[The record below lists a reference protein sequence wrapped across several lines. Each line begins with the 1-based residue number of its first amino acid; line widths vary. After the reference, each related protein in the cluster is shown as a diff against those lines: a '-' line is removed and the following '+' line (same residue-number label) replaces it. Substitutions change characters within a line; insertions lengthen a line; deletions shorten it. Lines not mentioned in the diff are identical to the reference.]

1 LGNVFKL
8 IAYTN
13 GGMKKVVIVG
23 AGPAGLFAAYELAG
37 KADVT
42 ILDKGKPIE
51 KRKCPTP
58 GNCNKKC
65 KGLCA
70 VLYGEGGAGLMSD
83 GKIIFHTEVGS
94 NLNSI
99 DKIGYKKNQELVD
112 KVEEIFKLYGVEKET
127 ESKNKLKQIQN
138 LEAKATK
145 AGIRTIS
152 TKLAHVG
159 TDKLAEL
166 MTKFRD
172 DLINKGVKFI
182 NNTDVTNI
190 SNDKNNLT
198 IHTKKEDYNCDKV
211 ILAPGRVGA
220 KWLKGVVD
228 DLGIEYDYNPMDLGV
243 RVEVKREV
251 TDPIT
256 NLVRDM
262 KFYIETPT
270 YNDIV
275 RTFCTCPGGK
285 VARETHDLGFNLV
298 NGQSEKNDPYE
309 NTNFAFLVTIPFT
322 EPMANGNEYSRLE
335 AEKIKE
341 LGGDKPILQRLGD
354 LRSGRRSKR
363 KDLGKYLVKPSLE
376 SVTFGDIGLALSYR
390 IVTDLMEGFEILNK
404 IMPGIAN
411 DNTLMYAPETKFHSI
426 KVKNAD
432 PYLQTNIPGVYV
444 AGDGAGLSRGIV
456 GAAACGVLAAEGILK
471 DIKG

>member
-1 LGNVFKL
+1 
-8 IAYTN
+8 
-13 GGMKKVVIVG
+13 MKKVVIVG

-42 ILDKGKPIE
+42 ILDKGKSIE
-51 KRKCPTP
+51 KRICPTP

-99 DKIGYKKNQELVD
+99 EDIGYKKNQELVD
-112 KVEEIFKLYGVEKET
+112 RVEEIFKLYGVEKEKET
-127 ESKNKLKQIQN
+127 KLKLKQIKN

-166 MTKFRD
+166 MTEFRN
-172 DLINKGVKFI
+172 DLIDKGVKFI
-182 NNTDVTNI
+182 TNTDVTNI
-190 SNDKNNLT
+190 SNNENNLI

-220 KWLKGVVD
+220 KWLKEIVD
-228 DLGIEYDYNPMDLGV
+228 DLGIKYGYNPMDLGV

-251 TDPIT
+251 TDHIT
-256 NLVRDM
+256 ELVRDM

-354 LRSGRRSKR
+354 LKSGRRSKR
-363 KDLGKYLVKPSLE
+363 KDLEKYLVKPSLE
-376 SVTFGDIGLALSYR
+376 NVTFGDIGLALSYR
-390 IVTDLMEGFEILNK
+390 IILDLMEGFDILNR

-411 DNTLMYAPETKFHSI
+411 DNTLLYAPETKFHSI
-426 KVKNAD
+426 KVKNSD
-432 PYLQTNIPGVYV
+432 PYLQTNIPGIYV

>member
-1 LGNVFKL
+1 MKILGNVFKL
-8 IAYTN
+8 IAYSN
-13 GGMKKVVIVG
+13 AGMKKVAIIG
-23 AGPAGLFAAYELAG
+23 AGPAGLFAAYELAA

-42 ILDKGKPIE
+42 ILDKGKTIE
-51 KRKCPTP
+51 GRKCPTP
-58 GNCNKKC
+58 GNCHKKC
-65 KGLCA
+65 KGLCS

-99 DKIGYKKNQELVD
+99 NDIGSKKNQELVD
-112 KVEEIFKLYGVEKET
+112 RVEDIFKLYGVEREEET
-127 ESKNKLKQIQN
+127 KKKDKQIKN

-145 AGIRTIS
+145 AGIRSIS

-159 TDKLAEL
+159 TNDLPTL
-166 MTKFRD
+166 MKRFRD
-172 DLINKGVKFI
+172 DLKSRGVTF
-182 NNTDVTNI
+182 NTNTDVTKVSTGNGKLI
-190 SNDKNNLT
+190 
-198 IHTKKEDYNCDKV
+198 IHTKKGPETYDKV
-211 ILAPGRVGA
+211 IIAPGRVGA
-220 KWLKGVVD
+220 KWLKGIVD
-228 DLGIEYDYNPMDLGV
+228 DLGIEYGYNPMDLGV
-243 RVEVKREV
+243 RVEVKREI

-256 NLVRDM
+256 DLVRDM

-270 YNDIV
+270 YHDIV

-298 NGQSEKNDPYE
+298 NGQSEKGDKYE

-354 LRSGRRSKR
+354 LRSGRRSKK
-363 KDLGKYLVKPSLE
+363 KDLAKYLVKPSLDN
-376 SVTFGDIGLALSYR
+376 VTFGDIGLALSYR
-390 IVTDLMEGFEILNK
+390 IVIDLIEGFNMLNK
-404 IMPGIAN
+404 IMPGIAD
-411 DNTLMYAPETKFHSI
+411 DNTLLYAPETKFHSI
-426 KVKNAD
+426 KIKNAD
-432 PYLQTNIPGVYV
+432 PYLQTNIPGLYV

-456 GAAACGVLAAEGILK
+456 GAAATGVLAAEGILR
-471 DIKG
+471 G